1 MSKENIYSF
10 EVTKD
15 AELTA
20 NFKAVAETFTLK
32 AAANAEEMGTVSV
45 EPQQDSYEAGTE
57 VTVKA
62 EAKEGFRFVNW
73 TKTGTEEEV
82 STEAAYKFAI
92 TENTD
97 LTANF
102 VKEEVP
108 EEIFRVTL
116 KANDNTMGTVTID
129 SADGSYKKRGKS
141 RSHRSSKRRIPF
153 CKLDRCR
160 RCGSQ

>member
-1 MSKENIYSF
+1 M
-10 EVTKD
+10 
-15 AELTA
+15 
-20 NFKAVAETFTLK
+20 K
-32 AAANAEEMGTVSV
+32 AAANAEEMGIVSV

-108 EEIFRVTL
+108 EEIFHVTI

-129 SADGSYKKRGKS
+129 SADGSYKKGEKAEVIAVANEGFR
-141 RSHRSSKRRIPF
+141 
-153 CKLDRCR
+153 L
-160 RCGSQ
+160 

>member
-1 MSKENIYSF
+1 
-10 EVTKD
+10 
-15 AELTA
+15 
-20 NFKAVAETFTLK
+20 
-32 AAANAEEMGTVSV
+32 VSV

-108 EEIFRVTL
+108 EEIFHVTI

-129 SADGSYKKRGKS
+129 SADGSYKKGEKAEV
-141 RSHRSSKRRIPF
+141 IAV
-153 CKLDRCR
+153 
-160 RCGSQ
+160 